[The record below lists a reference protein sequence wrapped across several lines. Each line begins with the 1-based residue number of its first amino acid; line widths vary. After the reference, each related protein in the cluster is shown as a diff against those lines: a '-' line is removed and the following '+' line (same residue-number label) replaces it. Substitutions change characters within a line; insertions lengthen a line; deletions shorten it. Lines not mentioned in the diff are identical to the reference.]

1 MLTITRTHAQTYVHA
16 PAQQVPALLPLKET
30 AVQEDQEAHLLETQ
44 RGAVHTRHWV
54 LLGAC
59 TLAVLV
65 AVVLVVAAVVVVVVV
80 VVVDRSVG
88 TVEWGK

>member
-1 MLTITRTHAQTYVHA
+1 MHTHTHTHMLTITRTHAQTYVHA

-54 LLGAC
+54 LLG
-59 TLAVLV
+59 
-65 AVVLVVAAVVVVVVV
+65 
-80 VVVDRSVG
+80 RSEEH
-88 TVEWGK
+88 TSELQSP